1 MTSCLL
7 SQAGADQR
15 GIPMSEWTVP
25 GYTEL
30 KELGSGGFG
39 RVVLARHHAAG
50 VLVAIKYLRADL
62 LGDAM
67 FAEMFRS
74 EATALASIEDP
85 NVVRL
90 YEYVES
96 PSGAAIVM
104 ELVEGVSL
112 REILSHQGATT
123 PEAALVVLQGS
134 LLGLAAAHQRGVVHR
149 DYKPENVLVDGGGAS
164 KLTDFGL
171 AARTGDQ
178 PIPAGTLRYVAPE
191 QIAGAPAS
199 PASDVYAATA
209 TFYECLT
216 GRPPFSGEPEDLL
229 RQHSTA
235 RVPLEPVPEPM
246 RPLVALG
253 LAKDPKYRPADAAS
267 LVTELKA
274 IASRACGPDWERRG
288 RSHLGEAALLLAA
301 LWPAG
306 APAAQQGTTVDRV
319 QLHQQRPRLRL
330 HPRRLLHLRPMPAA
344 ITIAAGIAVVA
355 AGTALAAPVSQNQ
368 GTHGTGTPPPV
379 TVQPVTLGPAPS
391 GSPTPSASVPGVPT
405 PSIQTSVSSAFA
417 PQTGDVFVK
426 YQDGVDANA
435 KISGQVTNVTSG
447 EVAELFAQQFPFT
460 SAPSQVGSVALN
472 PSGTTAPYSFQVT
485 PTLATRYTVEV
496 FQSSTATTPLATSAA
511 DTIYVIMGQP
521 TSTTTHSCAGSQ
533 CTAMES
539 ITVQVP
545 ASALS
550 AQMAAQT
557 YTYFAVAYSPAAEP
571 ATPQTLQLGA
581 GDPVVSTP
589 KQISADEYQ
598 FSLTFSF
605 SSNGEDWHAGWRRC
619 TKSLEAQ
626 DGIGLPG
633 AGSNGCGAQT
643 MQYSATYIG

>member
-1 MTSCLL
+1 
-7 SQAGADQR
+7 
-15 GIPMSEWTVP
+15 MSEWTVP
-25 GYTEL
+25 GYTQL

-39 RVVLARHHAAG
+39 QVVLARHNASG

-62 LGDAM
+62 LGDPM
-67 FAEMFRS
+67 FAEMFRV
-74 EATALASIEDP
+74 EAGALASIEDP

-96 PSGAAIVM
+96 PAGAAIVM
-104 ELVEGVSL
+104 ELVAGVSL
-112 REILSHQGATT
+112 REILAHQGATT
-123 PEAALVVLQGS
+123 AEAALVVLLGS

-171 AARTGDQ
+171 AARTGDR

-199 PASDVYAATA
+199 PAGDVYAATA

-216 GRPPFSGEPEDLL
+216 GHPPFSGEPDDLL

-235 RVPLEPVPEPM
+235 PVPLEPLPEPL
-246 RPLVALG
+246 RPLITTG
-253 LAKDPKYRPADAAS
+253 MAKDPASRPTDAAL
-267 LVTELKA
+267 LVTELKT
-274 IASRACGPDWERRG
+274 IASRAYGQDWERRG

-306 APAAQQGTTVDRV
+306 APAAQQGTAVDQVRLE
-319 QLHQQRPRLRL
+319 QPRPRPRL

-344 ITIAAGIAVVA
+344 IAVAAGIAVVA
-355 AGTALAAPVSQNQ
+355 AGTALAAPAAQNQ

-379 TVQPVTLGPAPS
+379 TVQPVALQPAPS
-391 GSPTPSASVPGVPT
+391 ASPTPSPNAPGVPT
-405 PSIQTSVSSAFA
+405 PAIETSASSSFA
-417 PQTGDVFVK
+417 PQAGDVFVK
-426 YQDGVDANA
+426 YQDGADANA
-435 KISGQVTNVTSG
+435 KISGQVTNAVSG

-460 SAPSQVGSVALN
+460 SPPTQAGSVALD
-472 PSGTTAPYSFQVT
+472 PSGTTAQYSFQVT

-496 FQSSTATTPLATSAA
+496 FQSSSATTPLATEAA
-511 DTIYVIMGQP
+511 GAIYVIMGQP
-521 TSTTTHSCAGSQ
+521 SATTTHT
-533 CTAMES
+533 CTAGQCRGMETV
-539 ITVQVP
+539 TVQVP

-550 AQMAAQT
+550 AQMAAQPI
-557 YTYFAVAYSPAAEP
+557 YTYFAIAYSSSDTEPPA
-571 ATPQTLQLGA
+571 PQTLQLGA
-581 GDPVVSTP
+581 GDPTVSTP
-589 KQISADEYQ
+589 HQISADEYQ
-598 FSLTFSF
+598 FTLTFSF
-605 SSNGEDWHAGWRRC
+605 PSNGESWDAAWRRC

-633 AGSNGCGAQT
+633 GGSNGCGGPAI
-643 MQYSATYIG
+643 QYSATYIG